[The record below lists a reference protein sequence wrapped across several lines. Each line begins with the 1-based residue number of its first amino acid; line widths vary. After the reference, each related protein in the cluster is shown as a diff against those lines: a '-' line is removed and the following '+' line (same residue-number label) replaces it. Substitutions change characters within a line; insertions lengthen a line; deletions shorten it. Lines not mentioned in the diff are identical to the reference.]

1 MLSPKRL
8 TKLKQTAR
16 NRQAGFVLVLEDIH
30 DPNNAGAIIRSADAF
45 GIQNVY
51 FIFNKEPFYDLKK
64 IEGSS
69 SGSAKWVDIHIYK
82 STKDCLDELINE
94 GFKIVVTVLDE
105 TAENL
110 YETKFNDLKLAL
122 MIGNEQRGLS
132 KEAISLADKKIC
144 LPMRGMVQSLN
155 AAVAAGIFLY
165 EINRQRQKQPR
176 SNYQFNQAGIDK
188 ILNGFLSPNP

>member
-1 MLSPKRL
+1 M
-8 TKLKQTAR
+8 
-16 NRQAGFVLVLEDIH
+16 VLEDIH

-45 GIQNVY
+45 GIQDVY

-82 STKDCLDELINE
+82 STKDCLDGLKKK
-94 GFKIVVTVLDE
+94 GFKIIATILDE

-110 YETKFNDLKLAL
+110 YEAKLNDLKLGL
-122 MIGNEQRGLS
+122 MVGNEQRGLS
-132 KEAISLADKKIC
+132 KEAIELADKKIY

-165 EINRQRQKQPR
+165 EVSRQRQEQPR
-176 SNYQFNQAGIDK
+176 VQHKLNQAEIDK
-188 ILNGFLSPNP
+188 IIKKLIVAPVLDKNIPFCMLKIIREG